1 MKKTLVRDHR
11 RAAAGSAG
19 GLHAPRSP
27 RRAGRPGCPKH
38 QGCDCKC
45 RQKPDCPKTADC
57 PKDADCPKTA
67 DCPKGADGQKKPDCP
82 QHRQQEPA
90 QPAR

>member
-1 MKKTLVRDHR
+1 MKKTLLALTAALLLALPAACMHHAHR
-11 RAAAGSAG
+11 G
-19 GLHAPRSP
+19 GPGA
-27 RRAGRPGCPKH
+27 GCPKH

-45 RQKPDCPKTADC
+45 RQKADCPKTADC
-57 PKDADCPKTA
+57 PKDADCPQTA